1 MHVLT
6 VRAFGDFDS
15 PYEINVCAS
24 TNKELL
30 NHVAN
35 TLNSACKNHPECNN
49 DCPFIDILDTG
60 KFKREIM
67 LNLTDKMSREQATNI
82 IDIVYDIC
90 KHNSVYIY
98 PEVFVVDTVLTII

>member
-1 MHVLT
+1 
-6 VRAFGDFDS
+6 
-15 PYEINVCAS
+15 
-24 TNKELL
+24 
-30 NHVAN
+30 
-35 TLNSACKNHPECNN
+35 
-49 DCPFIDILDTG
+49 
-60 KFKREIM
+60 M